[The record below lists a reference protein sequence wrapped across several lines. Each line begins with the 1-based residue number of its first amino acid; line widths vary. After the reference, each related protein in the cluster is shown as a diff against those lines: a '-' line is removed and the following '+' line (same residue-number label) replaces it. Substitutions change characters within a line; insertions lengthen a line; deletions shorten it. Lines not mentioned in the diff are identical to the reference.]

1 LITENQ
7 VYWDKEEIMSVF
19 QIRIPDSV
27 EINDFELRMLIASKL
42 FEDGKLSSGQAAE
55 IVGVSKRTFIELLG
69 KYNVSVFGYN
79 YEELEEDLENA

>member
-1 LITENQ
+1 
-7 VYWDKEEIMSVF
+7 MSVF
-19 QIRIPDSV
+19 QIQLPDSV
-27 EINDFELRMLIASKL
+27 EINDFELRMLIAVKL